1 MSGVILLLI
10 AALIVCDFTVLFVG
24 VIALGVTLVFVI
36 WIYVGCRKT
45 DLLVTHE
52 RFEVRYWFMKLSFP
66 PRIKCGINSGGA
78 W

>member
-36 WIYVGCRKT
+36 WIYVGWPQRRLCP
-45 DLLVTHE
+45 LIGVT
-52 RFEVRYWFMKLSFP
+52 RFGLHNIVT
-66 PRIKCGINSGGA
+66 IN
-78 W
+78 